1 MARNFP
7 HDQPAGLRHARPF
20 HMTELVDP
28 IHEAHREALAGLLSR
43 IARLADE
50 LGLKDRVTT
59 LEELRHSVA
68 EPFLFVIVG
77 EVKSGKSSFIN
88 ALLGADVCAV
98 APDPC
103 TDRVNQIVYS
113 SEPFERDA
121 GGLVRK
127 VGVKADILKTIAI
140 VDTPGTGAILKEH
153 QAITENFIP
162 HSDLAIFVFS
172 AVNPHT
178 GAAWEMLDFVNAEW
192 RKKVVFVLQQADRAT
207 QTEMEVNRRAV
218 EQYAA
223 QRGIRE
229 PRIFTTSA
237 MREKRGERDSGFDE
251 IREFIRQTVTGEA
264 PARTKLANAA
274 AVAEKIL
281 EEIGGGLEEQRKALA
296 SDETVSKALADRL
309 ANGERRSGRE
319 IEDLISRLELN
330 YDRLSGDLKTRF
342 VGGLSL
348 GELFSRT
355 IGPIFG
361 STKTITAWI
370 EELKADFT
378 NRLGPRIEEIAKEG
392 AEHYLDGVRLLLNDL
407 IADLSRARPASS
419 ATAPQLYMK
428 LPGWHGETSESV
440 VTKLRDLLTDD
451 RFATAL
457 QGSGATSI
465 PVAIGGGLAT
475 LIAVVTAAVAHV
487 LVVDLTG
494 GILTALTAAGAGLF
508 VMFKRRSLIRDFEAA
523 LDNGRAQFVREVR
536 DKLTAK
542 LGLIYEEIRRVCHPF
557 FDEVEAARKKF
568 VPLAEERGVL
578 ANELQTQK
586 SNW

>member
-1 MARNFP
+1 MLRAFP
-7 HDQPAGLRHARPF
+7 
-20 HMTELVDP
+20 MTELVDP
-28 IHEAHREALAGLLSR
+28 VYEAHREQLSGLLARISTLAG
-43 IARLADE
+43 E
-50 LGLKDRVTT
+50 LGLPDRVAT
-59 LEELRHSVA
+59 LDELRHNVG

-88 ALLGADVCAV
+88 ALLGAEVCAV

-113 SEPFERDA
+113 PEPFERDT
-121 GGLVRK
+121 GGIVRK

-140 VDTPGTGAILKEH
+140 VDTPGTGAILREH
-153 QAITENFIP
+153 QTITENFIP
-162 HSDLAIFVFS
+162 HSDLAIFVFA

-178 GAAWEMLDFVNAEW
+178 GAAWEMLEFVKDEW
-192 RKKVVFVLQQADRAT
+192 RKKVVFVLQQADRVT
-207 QTEMEVNRRAV
+207 QTELEVNRRAV

-223 QRGIRE
+223 QRGVRE
-229 PRIFTTSA
+229 PIIFTTSA
-237 MREKRGERDSGFDE
+237 IREKRGERDSGFDE
-251 IREFIRQTVTGEA
+251 IRDFIRKTVTGET
-264 PARTKLANAA
+264 PARSKLINAA
-274 AVAEKIL
+274 TVAGKIL
-281 EEIGGGLEEQRKALA
+281 EEIGGGLDEQRKALT
-296 SDETVSKALADRL
+296 SDEGVAKALADRL

-319 IEDLISRLELN
+319 IEDLIQRLELN
-330 YDRLSGDLKTRF
+330 YDRFSGDLKTRF
-342 VGGLSL
+342 VGGLSM

-361 STKTITAWI
+361 STKTIAAWI

-378 NRLGPRIEEIAKEG
+378 HRLGPRIEEIAKEG

-428 LPGWHGETSESV
+428 LPGWHGETSDSIIK
-440 VTKLRDLLTDD
+440 KLKDLLTDD
-451 RFATAL
+451 RFAASL
-457 QGSGATSI
+457 QGSGATAI

-475 LIAVVTAAVAHV
+475 IIAVVTAAVAHV

-508 VMFKRRSLIRDFEAA
+508 VLFKRRGLIRDFEAT
-523 LDNGRAQFVREVR
+523 LDNGRAQFAREVR

-542 LGLIYEEIRRVCHPF
+542 LSLIYEEIRRVCHPF
-557 FDEVEAARKKF
+557 FDEVEMARKKLE
-568 VPLAEERGVL
+568 PLTEQRTKL
-578 ANELQTQK
+578 ADELRKQRDT
-586 SNW
+586 W